1 MAMSTTR
8 TEATDARQTTMNG
21 AKARALQ
28 GHRYS
33 FLGAALLVLAG
44 MYPILGL
51 GRLGLAIWTATF
63 WVVLLAAIHAV
74 SLSPGVRM
82 VARGLGA
89 ASLAAGVGGF
99 LCYELLEGTHAWI
112 LVTVDAL
119 TLLFLAFATGAVLLE
134 VLRSAHVSVDHLVG
148 AASAY
153 VMLGLTFT
161 YAFLGLKALAG
172 APVLLGEGELCG
184 RLEVVASPE
193 LADYL
198 YYSFVTLT
206 TLGFGD
212 LTPGTLGARVLT
224 GVEAVTGQLFLTV
237 LIARLIGMHVVHA
250 GQWSSKGGAHEGTT
264 DRSCES

>member
-1 MAMSTTR
+1 MSTTR
-8 TEATDARQTTMNG
+8 TEADDARQTTMNG
-21 AKARALQ
+21 AKAQAPQ
-28 GHRYS
+28 GHRFY

-44 MYPILGL
+44 LYPILGL
-51 GRLGLAIWTATF
+51 GRLGLTVWTVTF
-63 WVVLLAAIHAV
+63 WVVLLAAIHAA
-74 SLSPGVRM
+74 SLGPRVRR

-89 ASLAAGVGGF
+89 TALAAGVAGF

-112 LVTVDAL
+112 FVTVDAL
-119 TLLFLAFATGAVLLE
+119 TLLFLAFATGAVLFE
-134 VLRSAHVSVDHLVG
+134 VLRATRVSVDHLVG
-148 AASAY
+148 AAAAY
-153 VMLGLTFT
+153 VMLGVTFT
-161 YAFLGLKALAG
+161 YAFLVLKALVG
-172 APVLLGEGELCG
+172 GPVLLGEGELCG
-184 RLEVVASPE
+184 RLEAVADVD

-250 GQWSSKGGAHEGTT
+250 VQRAPNGGA
-264 DRSCES
+264 R